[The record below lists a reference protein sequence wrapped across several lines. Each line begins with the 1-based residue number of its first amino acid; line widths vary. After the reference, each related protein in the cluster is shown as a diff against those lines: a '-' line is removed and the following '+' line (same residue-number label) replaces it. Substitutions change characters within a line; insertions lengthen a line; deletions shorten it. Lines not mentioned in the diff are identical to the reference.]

1 MKQLFIDSSTNLLY
15 IAVGNQGHLIEET
28 YRIGKKDHG
37 KHVVDRIDQ
46 LLKRRDLT
54 IDDINAI
61 YVGSGPGSYTGLRVS
76 VMVAKM
82 IAYTKQIDLYEV
94 SSLFFLS
101 SGYHFIKA
109 PMIDARNENVFSA
122 IYHEDET
129 LLVEGLRK
137 TVHLQELAV
146 QFHAKPVMLDEF
158 HYSVDIKCIMKHAK
172 KVDDVHAFIPNYLRE
187 TQAERN
193 L

>member
-1 MKQLFIDSSTNLLY
+1 MKQLFLDSSTNLLY
-15 IAVGNQGHLIEET
+15 IAVGHNGHLIEET

-54 IDDINAI
+54 IDDIDKI

-82 IAYTKQIDLYEV
+82 IAYTKGIELYEV

-109 PMIDARNENVFSA
+109 PMIDARNENVFGA
-122 IYHEDET
+122 VYHEDET
-129 LLVEGLRK
+129 LLPEGLRK
-137 TVHLQELAV
+137 TVHLQEVASK
-146 QFHAKPVMLDEF
+146 FHAKPVFLDEY
-158 HYSVDIKCIMKHAK
+158 HYNVDIKCIMRKAK

-187 TQAERN
+187 TQAERQ